1 MKFAK
6 PDLSKLKGIKH
17 KKQIVIIAIVVICAL
32 IIGIVFYSNVVSK
45 SSNYDEAV
53 SMYNESNYKDA
64 EEKFKNLGDYKDSKE
79 YADKSY
85 EKIMQNKYN
94 NAVSLMDRGLYAD
107 AMSIFREISEYKD
120 SSILAERCETY
131 YISGAP
137 EEASARTDSPENVA
151 YYKIAKEYREKYGVG
166 YTMREKREGVESY
179 TVTGVCLLMLT
190 DFDGNG
196 TNELVI
202 GTKEDKNKHKANYA
216 IYTYDKGTDAV
227 KLIDGK
233 YTSHEGENGYCSF
246 EVLSDN
252 NSKLLYFG
260 DYKSGST
267 MLYNGL
273 KFLEKDSWSVTG
285 KGKKAKYALND
296 KYVKKDEYNKAV
308 PSYDAGE
315 ILGEGTKPVKTYRQ
329 TKGSFVI
336 YLADYLS
343 VDAANDLADTNQRI
357 YDILEASYNQKNS

>member
-1 MKFAK
+1 MKAIK
-6 PDLSKLKGIKH
+6 PDLSKLKNIRH
-17 KKQIVIIAIVVICAL
+17 KKQIIIIAVIVISAL

-45 SSNYDEAV
+45 SNNYDKAM
-53 SMYNESNYKDA
+53 SLYNSYKYSEA
-64 EEKFKNLGDYKDSKE
+64 EEAFKKLGDYKDSKD

-107 AMSIFREISEYKD
+107 AMSIFREISDYKD
-120 SSILAERCETY
+120 STILAERCEIFYTD
-131 YISGAP
+131 GAP
-137 EEASARTDSPENVA
+137 EEASARTDSPENAA

-166 YTMREKREGVESY
+166 YTMREKREGAESY

-202 GTKEDKNKHKANYA
+202 GTKSDKNKHKAKYA
-216 IYTYDKGTDAV
+216 IYAYEKGTGAV

-233 YTSHEGENGYCSF
+233 YTSHSGDDGYCSF
-246 EVLSDN
+246 EILKDN
-252 NSKLLYFG
+252 KSKLLYHG
-260 DYKSGST
+260 DYNSGST
-267 MLYNGL
+267 HFYNGL
-273 KFLEKDSWSVTG
+273 KFLEKSSWSVTG
-285 KGKKAKYALND
+285 KGRKAQYAFND
-296 KYVKKDEYNKAV
+296 KVVKQEEYDKSV
-308 PSYDAGE
+308 TSYDASE

-357 YDILEASYNQKNS
+357 YDILEASYNEKNS